1 MIFDLSFLILTTCV
15 NIVVFPA
22 LLALHLLVQLQHAG
36 DTKIDFL
43 TSTGYPVHSSTFP
56 ISPRHPPDLSM
67 VYMPISTLMNAF
79 LLQANNG
86 NVRLFHG
93 DNAAEQE
100 TTPFQLELLT
110 LQNSDNM
117 AGCFAPTA
125 STAGSEPEN
134 APENGATNGAK
145 KGAKNGGSSKAK
157 AKSVGRKGARGGVV
171 GTTEAPSVIQATA

>member
-1 MIFDLSFLILTTCV
+1 MLSL
-15 NIVVFPA
+15 
-22 LLALHLLVQLQHAG
+22 
-36 DTKIDFL
+36 
-43 TSTGYPVHSSTFP
+43 
-56 ISPRHPPDLSM
+56 
-67 VYMPISTLMNAF
+67 

-125 STAGSEPEN
+125 PTAGSGPEN
-134 APENGATNGAK
+134 APQNGAK
-145 KGAKNGGSSKAK
+145 NDAKNGAGSKAK
-157 AKSVGRKGARGGVV
+157 AKSVGRKGGRRGVGGGVV
-171 GTTEAPSVIQATA
+171 GTMETPSVIQATA